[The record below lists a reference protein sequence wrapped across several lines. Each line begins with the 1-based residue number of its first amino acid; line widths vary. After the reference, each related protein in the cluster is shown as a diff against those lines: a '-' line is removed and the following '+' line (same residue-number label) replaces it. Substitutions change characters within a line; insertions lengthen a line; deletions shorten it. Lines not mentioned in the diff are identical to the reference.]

1 MSQMIQ
7 INFGV
12 HLLCLFCLF
21 VAKMFAV
28 GICYLDY

>member
-1 MSQMIQ
+1 MSQIIQ

-12 HLLCLFCLF
+12 HLFCLF

-28 GICYLDY
+28 GICDLDY